1 MRFFSAGLLRWPVMV
16 WLVLV
21 AGCTPPPGSGDAKS
35 AARYVSAGKSS
46 AQEGD
51 YEGAQAAFEQALLI
65 DPRLAEAH
73 NDLAVLFDNETQ
85 LNSPEKALYHYLRV
99 LELDPNFRWADV
111 IKGRLNALRLRLADS
126 SARRI
131 VSPALDK
138 EIEELQSRI
147 GEMNQRNLQLRTE
160 IDQLK
165 AALANCQ
172 AVGIRTNSTPVYS
185 REQTPEPRE
194 QPRQEQTLPPPDESP
209 RAATRYTIHQFQ
221 KGDSLYSLGRRH
233 GIHWQEIVAANPG
246 LDARSIQPGTNIRI
260 PVK

>member
-1 MRFFSAGLLRWPVMV
+1 MV

-35 AARYVSAGKSS
+35 AARYLSAGKSS
-46 AQEGD
+46 AQKGD

-65 DPRLAEAH
+65 DPRMAEAH

-126 SARRI
+126 SSRRI
-131 VSPALDK
+131 VSPALDQ

-147 GEMNQRNLQLRTE
+147 GEMNQRNLQLRAE
-160 IDQLK
+160 LDQLK

-172 AVGIRTNSTPVYS
+172 AAGIRATTNIPGYAL
-185 REQTPEPRE
+185 EQPPEPRE
-194 QPRQEQTLPPPDESP
+194 RIQPPPEESVRP
-209 RAATRYTIHQFQ
+209 SARYTIHQFQ

-233 GIHWQEIVAANPG
+233 GIDWQEIVAANPG